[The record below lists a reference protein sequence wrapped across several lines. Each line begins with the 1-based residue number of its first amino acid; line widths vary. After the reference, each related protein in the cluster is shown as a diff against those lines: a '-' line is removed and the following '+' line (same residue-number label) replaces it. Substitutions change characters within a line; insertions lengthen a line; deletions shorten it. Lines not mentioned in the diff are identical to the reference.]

1 MSSLVKRILSK
12 LRVSRLVWHDLRSVR
27 PVSRTFGL
35 DRGTPIDR
43 YYIEKFLNENRADI
57 TGRVLEVAE
66 NYYSR
71 KFGSQVDVYEIL
83 HVERNSQ
90 ATIVGDLTKSETLPS
105 NQIDCFICTQ
115 VLNFIFDFQ
124 KAIEGAHQILKP
136 GGVVLATVSG
146 ISQVSRYDADRW
158 GHFWSFYPQGI
169 EQAFKKVF
177 GENNV
182 EVQTLGNSLT
192 AISFLKGVAL
202 EELNT
207 EELDFQDADYPV
219 SITIRARKS

>member
-182 EVQTLGNSLT
+182 EVQTWGNSLT